1 MEIENI
7 ENFLPHR
14 KPMLLLD
21 SVSLDD
27 GVARGK
33 LHIKGDEWFL
43 QGHFPD
49 APVTPGVILCEILA
63 QTSAFLLKD
72 GIPENVT
79 PFLVGLDSVRLK
91 RMVQPGETFCSECRV
106 HSVKEPFYFTDCK
119 GYVDGQLSVKARL
132 FFALVDKNKET
143 AKKPAGPTEQKD

>member
-1 MEIENI
+1 MNI
-7 ENFLPHR
+7 ENLENYLPHR

-21 SVSLDD
+21 SASLED
-27 GVARGK
+27 GVARGT

-43 QGHFPD
+43 QGHFPG

-72 GIPENVT
+72 GIPETKT
-79 PFLVGLDSVRLK
+79 PLLVGLDNVRLK

-106 HSVKEPFYFTDCK
+106 QSVKEPFYFTDCK
-119 GYVDGQLSVKARL
+119 GFVNGQLSVKARL
-132 FFALVDKNKET
+132 FFALVDKE
-143 AKKPAGPTEQKD
+143 APVKK